1 MSYIYVRNKGE
12 YKGMHEKRVMIVDDD
27 VGIVFLLKELLSS
40 KGYGVSTASTGDE
53 TIKLMKEESY
63 DLILMDFQLPMK
75 NGLEVIAETSEI
87 GINTPVI
94 MMTGMPEKIET
105 VVKEVDRIV
114 GLLQKPFDIF
124 NVMQLVEENMN
135 S

>member
-1 MSYIYVRNKGE
+1 
-12 YKGMHEKRVMIVDDD
+12 MHEKRVMIVDDD

-135 S
+135 SIEPKRKISQF